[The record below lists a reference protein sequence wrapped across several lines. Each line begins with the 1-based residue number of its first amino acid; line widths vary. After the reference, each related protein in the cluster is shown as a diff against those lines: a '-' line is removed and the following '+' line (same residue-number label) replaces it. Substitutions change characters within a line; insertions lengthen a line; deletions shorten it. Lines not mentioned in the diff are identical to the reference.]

1 MKVLLDENIT
11 PKSCAVLEKY
21 GHDVLHVIN
30 RYGAGKSDKEVFEL
44 AIKEQR
50 VLITLNGKDFI
61 IFIPPVKDNVEHYG
75 FIWLRG
81 VYVTMKTYEEI
92 MDQIGEFLKE
102 NSNNVKNTYY
112 AMKKKHGEYK
122 IIQQYPKN

>member
-1 MKVLLDENIT
+1 
-11 PKSCAVLEKY
+11 
-21 GHDVLHVIN
+21 
-30 RYGAGKSDKEVFEL
+30 
-44 AIKEQR
+44 
-50 VLITLNGKDFI
+50 
-61 IFIPPVKDNVEHYG
+61 
-75 FIWLRG
+75 
-81 VYVTMKTYEEI
+81 